1 MLPKLGR
8 CCGPVLPHAGA
19 LSHRLEA
26 LEHGDLLRA
35 VRTLLPL
42 GKRRNQPDGRAA
54 RLIGDRA
61 QRRREEQREVEED
74 GEREHIILLVVCV
87 PLLCR
92 EKRATHGK
100 ATVQKGDAEVIEL
113 APHTA
118 THASLFFLMTSLE
131 LAVHLAPLSA
141 ARSAAAVARRAK

>member
-1 MLPKLGR
+1 MD
-8 CCGPVLPHAGA
+8 PVTGFKSGFANVEPSVKSAVLSSFVAKIGKVLRAGAANVHAGA

-61 QRRREEQREVEED
+61 QRRREEQREVGRRTESVS
-74 GEREHIILLVVCV
+74 ILFC
-87 PLLCR
+87 
-92 EKRATHGK
+92 
-100 ATVQKGDAEVIEL
+100 
-113 APHTA
+113 
-118 THASLFFLMTSLE
+118 
-131 LAVHLAPLSA
+131 
-141 ARSAAAVARRAK
+141 